1 MLVEDRS
8 VAEYFEQ
15 VIGVDGVDAKG
26 AANWMTGEFFRR
38 LKETDAADITAI
50 RVRPQQLGQLLK
62 LVTDSTISGSAAKDV
77 FGVMWESGGE
87 PDKIVEE
94 KGLKQISDSS
104 ELESAVEAVI
114 AEQSEAADKVRG
126 GDEKPIQF
134 LMGQVMRATK
144 GKANPQLVQQLLR
157 ERLS

>member
-1 MLVEDRS
+1 MRHALQGR
-8 VAEYFEQ
+8 
-15 VIGVDGVDAKG
+15 
-26 AANWMTGEFFRR
+26 
-38 LKETDAADITAI
+38 
-50 RVRPQQLGQLLK
+50 QQLGQLLK
-62 LVTDSTISGSAAKDV
+62 LVTDSPISGSAAKDV

>member
-1 MLVEDRS
+1 MLTL
-8 VAEYFEQ
+8 
-15 VIGVDGVDAKG
+15 
-26 AANWMTGEFFRR
+26 M
-38 LKETDAADITAI
+38 
-50 RVRPQQLGQLLK
+50 P
-62 LVTDSTISGSAAKDV
+62 
-77 FGVMWESGGE
+77 
-87 PDKIVEE
+87 
-94 KGLKQISDSS
+94 
-104 ELESAVEAVI
+104 ESAGDLVCLKAAGKLTDEEYKDMMPRLEAVI